1 MIGCPARI
9 ESPCAATGTP
19 IRLTVDPTVGV
30 SALAPSTA
38 VVSIVTPE
46 QMSSVRTA
54 FCNPGRF
61 FATPDAAREWQGKHS
76 GMEVLIDAYRAGRPL
91 SEMLLGDSAQPL

>member
-1 MIGCPARI
+1 VIGRPARI
-9 ESPCAATGTP
+9 ESSCAASGTP
-19 IRLTVDPTVGV
+19 IRLTVDPTAGV
-30 SALAPSTA
+30 SALAPPTA

-61 FATPDAAREWQGKHS
+61 FASPDAARDWQCKRP
-76 GMEVLIDAYRAGRPL
+76 GMEVLSVVDAH
-91 SEMLLGDSAQPL
+91 